1 MSYPADIISP
11 HLSSRRAR
19 VAEELQLGD
28 EQLLLVG
35 AGEPIPLPEGTDQ
48 VYPFR
53 AHSEYFYLTGLECNG
68 GVVAFD
74 PKQGPRHGWVSFV
87 PEVTEKERIW
97 EGKTDWPGEPI
108 AQLEP
113 WLGTRRGRAI
123 VCLGEPPRGVLP
135 DGSLTA
141 KYRELFSQ
149 ARRPKDVV
157 EIELLQSAA
166 VATAAGFTA
175 VQPLIKAGVSER
187 ELQIELEAGFL
198 RGGARRTGY
207 DSIVGTGSN
216 AAVLHFSPSE
226 RKTNDGDFLLID
238 AGAEV
243 DRYVIDVTRTYVVG
257 GKPSSFQRD
266 LYQIVLAAEQ
276 AAIARC
282 VPGAE
287 WKEIHFKAAIEL
299 TAGLVELGVM
309 RGSAE
314 SLVDQGAHR
323 LFFPHGIGH
332 LVGLGVRDASGMLPG
347 RVKDTHPSVENL
359 RMDLP
364 LQRGYV
370 TTVEPG
376 IYFIPRL
383 FNKAENRQKFRD
395 CLNWEFAEAHSDI
408 GGVRIEDNVLVT
420 DNGPE
425 VLTKGIPK
433 GL

>member
-1 MSYPADIISP
+1 MISSD
-11 HLSSRRAR
+11 LLSRRAR
-19 VAEELQLGD
+19 VAEELNLSD

-53 AHSEYFYLTGLECNG
+53 AHVEYFYLTGLECAG

-74 PKQGPRHGWVSFV
+74 PKQGPRDGWVSFA

-97 EGKTDWPGEPI
+97 EGKADWPGEPI
-108 AQLEP
+108 TLLEP
-113 WLGTRRGRAI
+113 WLGTRRGRTI
-123 VCLGEPPRGVLP
+123 VCLGVPPRGVLP
-135 DGSLTA
+135 DQSLTT
-141 KYRELFSQ
+141 KFRELFSQ
-149 ARRPKDVV
+149 ARRPKDAV
-157 EIELLQSAA
+157 EIAMLKRAA
-166 VATAAGFTA
+166 IATAAGFSA
-175 VQPLIKAGVSER
+175 VQPMIKPGVSER
-187 ELQIELEAGFL
+187 DLQIALETGFL
-198 RGGARRTGY
+198 REGARRTGY

-216 AAVLHFSPSE
+216 AAVFHFSPSD
-226 RKTNDGDFLLID
+226 RKTCEGDFLLID

-266 LYQIVLAAEQ
+266 LHQIVLAAEQ
-276 AAIARC
+276 SAIARC
-282 VPGAE
+282 LPGAE
-287 WKEIHFKAAIEL
+287 WKAIHFQAAIEL

-347 RVKDTHPSVENL
+347 RVKDAHPSVENL

-364 LQRGYV
+364 LQPGYV

-376 IYFIPRL
+376 IYFISPL
-383 FNKAENRQKFRD
+383 LNKAENRETFRD
-395 CLNWEFAEAHSDI
+395 CVNWEVVEKYLDI

-420 DNGPE
+420 ENGPE
-425 VLTKGIPK
+425 VLTKEIPK

>member
-1 MSYPADIISP
+1 MISP
-11 HLSSRRAR
+11 DLSSRRAR
-19 VAEELQLGD
+19 VAEELKLSD

-53 AHSEYFYLTGLECNG
+53 AHVEYFYLTGLECAG

-74 PKQGPRHGWVSFV
+74 PKQGPRDGWVSFV

-97 EGKTDWPGEPI
+97 EGKVDWPGEPI
-108 AQLEP
+108 TLLGP
-113 WLGTRRGRAI
+113 WLGTRRGRTI
-123 VCLGEPPRGVLP
+123 VCLGVPPRGVLP
-135 DGSLTA
+135 DQSLTT
-141 KYRELFSQ
+141 KFRELFSQ
-149 ARRPKDVV
+149 ARRPKDAV
-157 EIELLQSAA
+157 EIEMLKRAA
-166 VATAAGFTA
+166 IATAAGFSA
-175 VQPLIKAGVSER
+175 VQPMIKPGVSER
-187 ELQIELEAGFL
+187 DLQIELETGFL
-198 RGGARRTGY
+198 REGARRTGY

-216 AAVLHFSPSE
+216 AAVFHFSPSD
-226 RKTNDGDFLLID
+226 RKTSEGDFLLID

-266 LYQIVLAAEQ
+266 LHQIVSAAERS
-276 AAIARC
+276 AIERC
-282 VPGAE
+282 LPGTE

-347 RVKDTHPSVENL
+347 RLKDTHPSVENL

-364 LQRGYV
+364 LQPGYV

-376 IYFIPRL
+376 IYFISPL
-383 FNKAENRQKFRD
+383 LNKAENREMFRD
-395 CLNWEFAEAHSDI
+395 CVNWEVAEKYLDI

-420 DNGPE
+420 ENGPE
-425 VLTKGIPK
+425 VLTNEIPK

>member
-1 MSYPADIISP
+1 MISP
-11 HLSSRRAR
+11 DLSSRHVR
-19 VAEELQLGD
+19 VAEELKLSN

-53 AHSEYFYLTGLECNG
+53 AHTEYFYLTGLECAG

-74 PKQGPRHGWVSFV
+74 PKQGPRDGWVSFV

-97 EGKTDWPGEPI
+97 EGKADWPGEPI
-108 AQLEP
+108 SLLEP
-113 WLGTRRGRAI
+113 WLGTRRGRTI
-123 VCLGEPPRGVLP
+123 VCLGAPPRGVLP
-135 DGSLTA
+135 DESLTT
-141 KYRELFSQ
+141 KYHELFSQ
-149 ARRPKDVV
+149 ARRPKDAV
-157 EIELLQSAA
+157 EIELLRRAA
-166 VATAAGFTA
+166 AATAAGFNA
-175 VQPLIKAGVSER
+175 LRPLIKAGVSER
-187 ELQIELEAGFL
+187 ALQIELEAGFL

-216 AAVLHFSPSE
+216 AAVFHFSPSE
-226 RKTNDGDFLLID
+226 RKTSEGDFLLID

-257 GKPSSFQRD
+257 GKPSPFQRD
-266 LYQIVLAAEQ
+266 LHQVVLAAEE

-299 TAGLVELGVM
+299 TAGLVGLGVM

-332 LVGLGVRDASGMLPG
+332 LVGLGVRDASGVLPG

-364 LQRGYV
+364 LQPGYV

-376 IYFIPRL
+376 IYFVPPL
-383 FNKAENRQKFRD
+383 LNKAENREKFRD
-395 CLNWEFAEAHSDI
+395 CVNWEMVEKYLEI

-420 DNGPE
+420 ENGPE
-425 VLTKGIPK
+425 ILTKAIPK
-433 GL
+433 PL

>member
-1 MSYPADIISP
+1 MISP
-11 HLSSRRAR
+11 DLSLRRAR
-19 VAEELQLGD
+19 VAEELKLSDGH
-28 EQLLLVG
+28 LLLVG

-53 AHSEYFYLTGLECNG
+53 AHTEYFYLTGLECAG

-74 PKQGPRHGWVSFV
+74 PKQGPRDGWVSFV

-97 EGKTDWPGEPI
+97 EGKADWPGEPI
-108 AQLEP
+108 TLLEP
-113 WLGTRRGRAI
+113 WLGTRRGRTI
-123 VCLGEPPRGVLP
+123 VCLGEPPRGVMP
-135 DGSLTA
+135 DQSLTT

-149 ARRPKDVV
+149 ARRSKDAV
-157 EIELLQSAA
+157 ELELLRRAA
-166 VATAAGFTA
+166 VATAAGFNT
-175 VQPLIKAGVSER
+175 VRPLIKAGMSER

-216 AAVLHFSPSE
+216 AAVFHFSPSE
-226 RKTNDGDFLLID
+226 RMTSEGDFLLID

-257 GKPSSFQRD
+257 GKPSPFQRD
-266 LYQIVLAAEQ
+266 LHQVVLAAE
-276 AAIARC
+276 ATAITRC

-347 RVKDTHPSVENL
+347 RLKDTHPSVENL

-364 LQRGYV
+364 LQKGYV

-376 IYFIPRL
+376 IYFVPAL
-383 FNKAENRQKFRD
+383 LHKAENREKFRD
-395 CLNWEFAEAHSDI
+395 CVNWEIAESHVSL

-420 DNGPE
+420 ESGPE
-425 VLTKGIPK
+425 ILTKEIPK
-433 GL
+433 EL

>member
-1 MSYPADIISP
+1 MTSP
-11 HLSSRRAR
+11 DLSSRHAR
-19 VAEELQLGD
+19 VAEQLKLSD

-35 AGEPIPLPEGTDQ
+35 AGEPIPFPEGTDQ
-48 VYPFR
+48 TYPFR
-53 AHSEYFYLTGLECNG
+53 AHTEYFYLTGLECAG

-74 PKQGPRHGWVSFV
+74 PKQGPRDGWVSFV

-108 AQLEP
+108 SLLEP
-113 WLGTRRGRAI
+113 WLGTRRGRTI
-123 VCLGEPPRGVLP
+123 VCLGIPPRGVLP
-135 DGSLTA
+135 DESLTT
-141 KYRELFSQ
+141 KFRELFSQ
-149 ARRPKDVV
+149 ARRPKDTF
-157 EIELLQSAA
+157 ELGVLKRAA
-166 VATAAGFTA
+166 AATAAGFSS
-175 VQPLIKAGVSER
+175 VQALIKADLSER
-187 ELQIELEAGFL
+187 ELQIELEMGFL

-216 AAVLHFSPSE
+216 AAVFHFSPSE
-226 RKTNDGDFLLID
+226 RKTRDGDFLLID

-257 GKPSSFQRD
+257 GKPTQFQRD

-276 AAIARC
+276 AAIERC

-299 TAGLVELGVM
+299 TAGLVEIGVM
-309 RGSAE
+309 LGSAE

-323 LFFPHGIGH
+323 IFFPHGIGH

-347 RVKDTHPSVENL
+347 RIKDTHPSVENL

-364 LQRGYV
+364 LQTGYV

-376 IYFIPRL
+376 IYFIPAL
-383 FNKAENRQKFRD
+383 LNKAENREKFRD
-395 CLNWEFAEAHSDI
+395 CINWELAEAHSDI
-408 GGVRIEDNVLVT
+408 GGLRIEDNVLVT
-420 DNGPE
+420 ENGPE
-425 VLTKGIPK
+425 VLTKEIPK